1 MAPVS
6 KDTLEI
12 ASPAAGSP
20 VSQSSAPTSSSSS
33 PSRSEVVSMEI
44 PVKVHGSRVT
54 QVAGGVTPSTEPFE
68 EQTQTMIV
76 FPDGGVVKLST
87 VVNAG
92 QMLVLTNLKTR
103 QDAIC
108 RVLKVRANPSLA
120 NYVELEFTHR
130 QPGYWGISFPSDAGA
145 EPKKVTLPPPPAP
158 AEKTPKAAA
167 PSDISW
173 APAPPAPSAAP
184 PMPPQAAPPP
194 PAIKPAATPGK
205 SSAPP
210 ALKPE
215 PAFISIGTQEE
226 VQPAAS
232 ATAATKP
239 GKLLE
244 SEIEKLVAPV
254 SKSEPAIDLPPAPP
268 ALAPPEVSLTDL
280 QGDTEAATPVLF
292 SPSSVGPLDPEV
304 APATAQATAAGSGR
318 IFGRFAGSTALDSA
332 SAAEAGEPSARLDLS
347 GAAAA
352 SKIPGSGQN
361 WTLIAAGISV
371 LLAGLAGGIYY
382 VRSHSKASGIDSR
395 VASVSRPLA
404 PVGAQAQGFTA
415 AVQPGPT
422 ANSISNA
429 PATSGAFSTN
439 APAVAIAPRGGAAAP
454 AAQPQPAQAA
464 PAVAPKALAPSVTS
478 NMMTGSLNA
487 HPSAPARESDGA
499 TDEPTVTL
507 HPGYA
512 ESNGYTDANI
522 PSSSNAASL
531 PQPTI
536 QPEGPVKAG
545 GLVQEPKLIASA
557 MPVYPMAAKNSG
569 IQGDVVIETTIDKDG
584 NVAGMRVVSGPAVL
598 RQSALDALRKWK
610 YEPSKLDG
618 EAITVQMMVT
628 IKFRR

>member
-1 MAPVS
+1 
-6 KDTLEI
+6 
-12 ASPAAGSP
+12 
-20 VSQSSAPTSSSSS
+20 
-33 PSRSEVVSMEI
+33 MEI

-54 QVAGGVTPSTEPFE
+54 QVVGGVTPSTEPFE

-76 FPDGGVVKLST
+76 FPEGGVVKLST
-87 VVNAG
+87 AVNAG

-108 RVLKVRANPSLA
+108 RVLKVRPNPSLA
-120 NYVELEFTHR
+120 NYVEVEFTHR

-145 EPKKVTLPPPPAP
+145 EQKKVVLPPPPAP
-158 AEKTPKAAA
+158 AETTPKAAA
-167 PSDISW
+167 PSDVSW

-184 PMPPQAAPPP
+184 PKPPQAAPPP
-194 PAIKPAATPGK
+194 PAVKPAATATPGK
-205 SSAPP
+205 LSAPP
-210 ALKPE
+210 VPKPE

-232 ATAATKP
+232 ATAATRP

-244 SEIEKLVAPV
+244 SEIEKLVAPA

-268 ALAPPEVSLTDL
+268 AMAPAEVSLTEL
-280 QGDTEAATPVLF
+280 QGDSEAAAPVLF
-292 SPSSVGPLDPEV
+292 SASSVAQPVPEV
-304 APATAQATAAGSGR
+304 APSTAQVTAAGSGR

-332 SAAEAGEPSARLDLS
+332 SAAHAEEPSARLDLS

-352 SKIPGSGQN
+352 SKTPASGQN
-361 WTLIAAGISV
+361 WTLIAAGIAA

-382 VRSHSKASGIDSR
+382 VRSHSKTSGTDPK

-415 AVQPGPT
+415 AVRPGST
-422 ANSISNA
+422 ANPSSNA
-429 PATSGAFSTN
+429 PATSAVSSTN
-439 APAVAIAPRGGAAAP
+439 ATALAIATRGGAAAP
-454 AAQPQPAQAA
+454 AAQPPTAA
-464 PAVAPKALAPSVTS
+464 AVAPKVVAPSVTS

-487 HPSAPARESDGA
+487 HPTAPAREADGPS
-499 TDEPTVTL
+499 DEPSVTL

-522 PSSSNAASL
+522 PTTSNAASL
-531 PQPTI
+531 PQPTL
-536 QPEGPVKAG
+536 QAEGPVKVG
-545 GLVQEPKLIASA
+545 GQVQEPKLIGTV
-557 MPVYPMAAKNSG
+557 MPVYPLAAKNAG
-569 IQGDVVIETTIDKDG
+569 IEGDVVVETTIDKEG

-598 RQSALDALRKWK
+598 RQSAVEALRKWK

-618 EAITVQMMVT
+618 QPISVQMMVT
-628 IKFRR
+628 IKFRK